1 MGETVMKRFLV
12 TAAMLGLGV
21 IVYIPKSN
29 ANPLVN
35 TNEIKL
41 VKDSNLNSTKTASSW
56 QEFTPDGFNIS
67 VLFPDEN
74 DSTTSKSGNEGFLLN
89 LRATILRESGY
100 IFGYGKFKVDI
111 SQLEPN
117 ILLDSYISG
126 RAAKDVELVDKKE
139 IKLEKYLGKEYQLR
153 YKDGII
159 SKGRIYLVGQ
169 NMYAFEVV
177 NPQNPEAETFFNS
190 IKLVK

>member
-1 MGETVMKRFLV
+1 MKKFLM
-12 TAAMLGLGV
+12 TAAILGLGV

-41 VKDSNLNSTKTASSW
+41 AKVSNLNSTKNASSW

-67 VLFPDEN
+67 VLFPNEKDR
-74 DSTTSKSGNEGFLLN
+74 STTKSDSEEFLFN
-89 LRATILRESGY
+89 LQTTLLGESGY

-111 SQLEPN
+111 SQFEPST
-117 ILLDSYISG
+117 LLDLYISN
-126 RAAKDVELVDKKE
+126 RVDNDKTVELLGKKE
-139 IKLEKYLGKEYQLR
+139 IQLEEYSGKEYQLR

-159 SKGRIYLVGQ
+159 SKGRVYLVGQ
-169 NMYAFEVV
+169 NLYVIEVV
-177 NPQNPEAETFFNS
+177 NPQNPEAEKFFNS
-190 IKLVK
+190 VKLVK